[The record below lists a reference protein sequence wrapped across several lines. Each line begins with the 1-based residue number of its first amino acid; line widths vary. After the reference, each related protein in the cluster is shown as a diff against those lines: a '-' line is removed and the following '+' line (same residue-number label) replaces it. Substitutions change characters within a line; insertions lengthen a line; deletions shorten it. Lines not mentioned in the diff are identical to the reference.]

1 MDRPIC
7 DACNKRFAAI
17 NRYFKGK
24 IYYRKKCD
32 SCIRKGRETKL
43 LVPKWSLA
51 GYKQKTQCDRCGFRA
66 KSLKQT
72 VVYHLDKDLNNCNLN
87 NLRTVC
93 LNCSVE
99 VMQLELPFTKGDLLE
114 D

>member
-1 MDRPIC
+1 MNRPLC
-7 DACNKRFAAI
+7 EVCNKRFAAV
-17 NRYFKGK
+17 NRHVKGK

-32 SCIRKGRETKL
+32 HCIRKNRNKKPA
-43 LVPKWSLA
+43 VPRWAEA
-51 GYKQKTQCDRCGFRA
+51 GYQQKMSCDRCGFRA

-72 VVYHLDKDLNNCNLN
+72 VVYHQDGDLNNCKLN

-99 VMQLELPFTKGDLLE
+99 VMQLDLPWKVGDLLE